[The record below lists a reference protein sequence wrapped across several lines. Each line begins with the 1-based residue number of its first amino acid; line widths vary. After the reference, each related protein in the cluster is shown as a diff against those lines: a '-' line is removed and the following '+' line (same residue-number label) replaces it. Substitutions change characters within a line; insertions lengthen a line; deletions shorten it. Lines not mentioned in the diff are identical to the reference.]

1 MKGYT
6 VPAYNQHTCYLGDDY
21 GGHNIPYPHPAPPT
35 PNNFYDDCFVDLD
48 GVYSNNDKDAI
59 YAPAVA
65 KKSEHRV
72 HAVTPH
78 RRERN
83 LHAAAPARRQRNFH
97 AKPEKRVH
105 APVVASEKR
114 VYGAP
119 AAYPEKRAYTP
130 KRDYAPKAAPQKR
143 AYAPVAAPEKRVYE
157 PVTTYAAGRSLQD
170 THEPV
175 YHSPSYD
182 HVNDS
187 KYVGNSV
194 EDDLFSGKGSDA
206 TAKAFFGF

>member
-35 PNNFYDDCFVDLD
+35 PNKFYDDCFVDLD

-59 YAPAVA
+59 YAPAVS

-97 AKPEKRVH
+97 AKPEKRVY

-143 AYAPVAAPEKRVYE
+143 AYAPV
-157 PVTTYAAGRSLQD
+157 TTYAAGRSLQD

-175 YHSPSYD
+175 YHSPSFD
-182 HVNDS
+182 HVNNS
-187 KYVGNSV
+187 KSV
-194 EDDLFSGKGSDA
+194 EADIFSGKGDEK
-206 TAKAFFGF
+206 TALAFFGF